1 MAISNATRL
10 SDFGSGIGTQG
21 AILQVDNT
29 NQRVGI
35 GTTNPTAMFSV
46 GPGAAIIMDGNVGV
60 VTATSFSGS
69 GANLTGIANTG
80 YIDSVNLT
88 ASGIV
93 SFTNTTAST
102 SSATGALIVSGGVGI
117 AGSLH
122 VGENVSVGGT
132 LTYEDVT
139 NIDSVGI
146 ITARSGVS
154 IADSIFHTG
163 DTNTAIRFPA
173 ADTFTI
179 ETSGT
184 ERVRVSSGG
193 SFGINCGSL
202 DNAVPARDLEVASS
216 DGAILRLSSS
226 DDSLAAGER
235 LGEIEFWTDD
245 DDRSHIGAN
254 IKAIADPS
262 DASGRRTALTFG
274 TQNHDS
280 QWDATERVRI
290 DTNGNLLVGATVT
303 QSVGGGSALAQI
315 QSITS
320 SGRLTV
326 TQHRNEAAGS
336 PYIVLGKSRGT
347 AVNAVTVLQNGDD
360 IGTLAWA
367 GADGSDMDNQA
378 AAITA
383 QVDGTRGSDDM
394 PGRLIFKTTADGA
407 GSATERMRITKTGAF
422 SLDNGALIERCYINS
437 TAWSTNGDLNL
448 DNGMVQY
455 NSANLAGTNN
465 TLNITSSVG
474 INTQLAT
481 GDMISV
487 TCITAVNATTAYV
500 NHITI
505 DHIAVTENWV
515 GGSAPTDGGGSG
527 LDTYAFNIIKTGSAA
542 YKVIANQ
549 VLRSA

>member
-21 AILQVDNT
+21 AILKVDNA

-290 DTNGNLLVGATVT
+290 DTNG
-303 QSVGGGSALAQI
+303 SVGIGTDAPSSFVSLLKSGGNAKLQLQRANAASNTDDYG
-315 QSITS
+315 SILWRS
-320 SGRLTV
+320 M
-326 TQHRNEAAGS
+326 Q
-336 PYIVLGKSRGT
+336 GT
-347 AVNAVTVLQNGDD
+347 AVAGINVARQSAEDD
-360 IGTLAWA
+360 GYMFFQTAAGGTLA
-367 GADGSDMDNQA
+367 
-378 AAITA
+378 
-383 QVDGTRGSDDM
+383 
-394 PGRLIFKTTADGA
+394 
-407 GSATERMRITKTGAF
+407 ERMRITKTGGISLNNGELVERYQSYTSSANF
-422 SLDNGALIERCYINS
+422 NGGNVSLD
-437 TAWSTNGDLNL
+437 D
-448 DNGMVQY
+448 GMVHYCNQ
-455 NSANLAGTNN
+455 NLSGANTV
-465 TLNITSSVG
+465 NITSSVG
-474 INTQLAT
+474 INTQMAT
-481 GDMISV
+481 GI
-487 TCITAVNATTAYV
+487 
-500 NHITI
+500 
-505 DHIAVTENWV
+505 
-515 GGSAPTDGGGSG
+515 
-527 LDTYAFNIIKTGSAA
+527 
-542 YKVIANQ
+542 
-549 VLRSA
+549 